1 MEPSGGQSS
10 AADGERPSQD
20 DRRLEGFVP
29 PGRLRRFR
37 YGVASHAA
45 HLRGQASRDFEERR
59 GFLFLAVG
67 FSCGAAAYFILP
79 REPLLSALLPA
90 TAAATVASCLAWWR
104 GGGAY
109 PLVLV
114 ACFLAGMSAG
124 KLRVEVLLAP
134 VLEHP
139 LSREL
144 TGRVVAVETRAERT
158 PRIVLDQ
165 VHIERL
171 PAEETPHRIRL
182 TLRTDLPP
190 IGATVKGAAR
200 LAPLPGPAMPGG
212 YDPARAAFFDGIGA
226 SGFVFGTLT
235 VVEPPS
241 GVHVFLAIAAIRRAI
256 AQRITDA
263 VAGPPAAIAAA
274 LLVGD
279 RGQIADA
286 DVDALRIAGLAH
298 ILAISG
304 LHMMLIAGTAF
315 WLVRAVLALSEHA
328 ALVLPIRKIAAA
340 IALAVGAFYLS
351 ISGGNVATIRAF
363 VMIAVML
370 TAVFLDRPALSLR
383 NLAIAAFVVVALQ
396 PESVLEPGFQMSFLA
411 VAALVAAWEAW
422 RDRPRQNL
430 TEPAR
435 GLLRFFRR
443 PVVAIGAVGLTSLV
457 AGLATSPFAAFHFGR
472 LASYSLLGNLIAMP
486 LVSLLVMPAGLISLI
501 AMPFGLEAVPLTVM
515 AWGIDLVL
523 ASAHFVASLPGA
535 TVIVPPFPAIALILM
550 CGGLLWLSLWRS
562 QLRLY
567 GFAPLLLGTL
577 LAWLLGAEPD
587 LLVDEAGRA
596 VAARDV
602 TGHLHVVGARQGSF
616 LHEVWREAEPKEEA
630 VGTQGFRCDAEACV
644 LEMPEGLTL
653 SRVTDP
659 VAFSEDC
666 RRAEIIVTQLR
677 APEDCAARVIIDR
690 TALAAHGAHA
700 LFISQ
705 IGPHGVA
712 AHLDLRTSRPS
723 IRRPWQGSP
732 ALR

>member
-20 DRRLEGFVP
+20 GRRIEGFLP
-29 PGRLRRFR
+29 PGRLTRFG
-37 YGVASHAA
+37 YGLASHAA
-45 HLRGQASRDFEERR
+45 HLRDQVAHDFEERR

-67 FSCGAAAYFILP
+67 FSCGAATYFILP
-79 REPLLSALLPA
+79 REPLLSALLLA
-90 TAAATVASCLAWWR
+90 TGTAVFAAFLAWRR

-124 KLRVEVLLAP
+124 KLRVESLRAP
-134 VLEHP
+134 MVEHP
-139 LSREL
+139 LSGQL

-158 PRIVLDQ
+158 PRVVLDQ
-165 VHIERL
+165 VSIERL
-171 PAEETPHRIRL
+171 PAEETPHKIRL

-190 IGATVKGAAR
+190 LGARVEGSAR

-226 SGFVFGTLT
+226 SGFVFGALT
-235 VVEPPS
+235 VVEPVS
-241 GVHVFLAIAAIRRAI
+241 GVHVFVAIAAIRRAI

-263 VAGPPAAIAAA
+263 VAGPAAAIAAA

-315 WLVRAVLALSEHA
+315 WLMRAVLALSEHA

-422 RDRPRQNL
+422 RDRPRHDL
-430 TEPAR
+430 AEPAR
-435 GLLRFFRR
+435 GLARLLRR
-443 PVVAIGAVGLTSLV
+443 PIVAIGTVGLTTLV

-501 AMPFGLEAVPLTVM
+501 AMPFGLEVLPLTVM

-535 TVIVPPFPAIALILM
+535 TVLVPPFPAIALMLM
-550 CGGLLWLSLWRS
+550 SGGILWLSLWRS

-567 GFAPLLLGTL
+567 GIAPLLVGTF

-587 LLVDEAGRA
+587 VLVDEAGRA

-602 TGHLHVVGARQGSF
+602 SGHLHVVGARQGSF
-616 LHEVWREAEPKEEA
+616 LHDVWREGEPEDDPA
-630 VGTQGFRCDAEACV
+630 GAPGFRCDDEACV

-666 RRAEIIVTQLR
+666 HRAEIIVTQLR
-677 APEDCAARVIIDR
+677 APADCAARFVIDR
-690 TALAAHGAHA
+690 SALAAHGAHA
-700 LFISQ
+700 LFIAHR
-705 IGPHGVA
+705 GPDRA
-712 AHLDLRTSRPS
+712 TPHLELRMSRPS
-723 IRRPWQGSP
+723 IRRPWHGPP